1 MKSESLRG
9 LKTARHIK
17 SGLDLVRDRR
27 IKTTNSL
34 HKAPQELEM
43 VLPEGRA
50 LEGMLEKERRRFA
63 SQMAAVERSREGML
77 KLQQKLALTINRNK
91 ALMEVRRELQRA
103 QWEDDPQ
110 DRRSKDRVEGRDASE
125 EEISQVE
132 LEY

>member
-17 SGLDLVRDRR
+17 SGLDLCRDRR
-27 IKTTNSL
+27 VKTTNSL
-34 HKAPQELEM
+34 RKSPQELEM
-43 VLPEGRA
+43 VLPEDRA

-63 SQMAAVERSREGML
+63 SQITAVERSRQGML
-77 KLQQKLALTINRNK
+77 RLRRKLALTINRNK
-91 ALMEVRRELQRA
+91 ALMELRRELQLA

-110 DRRSKDRVEGRDASE
+110 DRRSKERVDERDPSE
-125 EEISQVE
+125 EEVSQVE